1 MLSTSRNEAKYQ
13 MLKLVKS
20 GRTLAEA
27 KAIVRATAMG
37 LDPEYADKKDIKDL
51 ASLEGGIHRLGM
63 TRGDAK
69 KLMAVKFAPRKE
81 FAQTKEEHLA
91 RWVSDYGGVGPIN
104 WTRDGNLIRKGPPN
118 KPRPGS
124 SKGKIGKTRVR
135 GADKTLQDFRL
146 LVRNLKGLI
155 QSGKGGDLKQLQAA
169 YKSVRTSVA
178 FKGGPPK
185 S

>member
-81 FAQTKEEHLA
+81 LLKPGKNIWQDGFLVMAGSDQSTGPETETLFAKALPTNLALALQKEKLE
-91 RWVSDYGGVGPIN
+91 
-104 WTRDGNLIRKGPPN
+104 
-118 KPRPGS
+118 RPE
-124 SKGKIGKTRVR
+124 
-135 GADKTLQDFRL
+135 
-146 LVRNLKGLI
+146 
-155 QSGKGGDLKQLQAA
+155 
-169 YKSVRTSVA
+169 
-178 FKGGPPK
+178 
-185 S
+185 